1 MKKDTETIARYH
13 EKLVQAGVS
22 DTLIDQTKQ
31 TNLELTEMLLK
42 TPSPEQQTDMN
53 SLYRYYARAVSSDK

>member
-13 EKLVQAGVS
+13 EKLVQAGVR

-42 TPSPEQQTDMN
+42 TPSPEQKTDMN
-53 SLYRYYARAVSSDK
+53 SLYRYYARAVSSDE